1 MGMFR
6 FKTNH
11 SRILFWILIKNIK
24 AIIQLYP
31 KMRKM
36 ARNPENYTEEELSG
50 YVDVVVDALIKNCN
64 IQIEVHGTENIPTDT
79 NVLVCPNH
87 QEKSDILVI
96 WKSMPRT
103 IGFVIDSFAAK
114 RHFCREIC
122 RMVPSIA
129 MPKTSMKGMIK
140 AIEKLTQ
147 ELKDKKDY
155 VIFPEGKYAPDCKH
169 LLPFLGGTFK
179 SVLRSHV
186 PVVPTAIINS
196 NHLFDKGA
204 PKPYV
209 IDVFYLPP
217 IMPEEYKDMK
227 SVELA
232 NLVQQRVQEV
242 VDKYQR

>member
-1 MGMFR
+1 
-6 FKTNH
+6 
-11 SRILFWILIKNIK
+11 
-24 AIIQLYP
+24 
-31 KMRKM
+31 M
-36 ARNPENYTEEELSG
+36 ARNPEKYTEKQLTD
-50 YVDVVVDALIKNCN
+50 YVDLVVDTIIKNCN
-64 IQIEVHGTENIPTDT
+64 IQIEVHGVENIPAEKG
-79 NVLVCPNH
+79 VLICPNH

-96 WKSMPRT
+96 WKSMPRH
-103 IGFVIDSFAAK
+103 IGFVIDAFAAK

-140 AIEKLTQ
+140 AIEKLTE
-147 ELKDKKDY
+147 ELKEKKDY
-155 VIFPEGKYAPDCKH
+155 LIFPEGRYATDCKH

-179 SVLRSHV
+179 SALRSHV
-186 PVVPTAIINS
+186 PIVPTAIINS
-196 NHLFDKGA
+196 NHVFDRGA

-227 SVELA
+227 TIDLA
-232 NLVQQRVQEV
+232 NLVQNKVQEV